1 MDSREGL
8 KSRSGSHWRNRSPWL
23 LLGILP
29 ALRGIYVYSGHP
41 HLPPDHTGNSSGT
54 GGWEAQGQ
62 AYSRC
67 SEELVDFTKV
77 WVAFEGQA
85 LYPGLSSLKST
96 WLFPMGWL
104 TLVQLIKAPGTLTVS

>member
-1 MDSREGL
+1 MSTL
-8 KSRSGSHWRNRSPWL
+8 VTLIFLPTTQATP
-23 LLGILP
+23 LGQEV
-29 ALRGIYVYSGHP
+29 G
-41 HLPPDHTGNSSGT
+41 
-54 GGWEAQGQ
+54 EARGQ

-67 SEELVDFTKV
+67 SEKLVDFTNV

-104 TLVQLIKAPGTLTVS
+104 SLAQLIKAPGTLTVS